1 MFANRKD
8 AGRQLAALLM
18 HLKSE
23 QPVVLALPRGG
34 VPVAFENATALG
46 APLDFVLV
54 RKIGVPWQ
62 PELAVAAVVNGDR
75 PQIVENEDVM
85 RMLTIPEDFIQE
97 EAKRQ
102 LQEIDRRRALYLKD
116 RARADVKGCTAIV
129 VDDGIATGATA
140 RAALRA
146 VRRTGPK
153 RLVLAVA
160 VAPRTTVETL
170 RAECDEVVCVAT
182 PDDFGAISVFYADF
196 QQVSDDEVVDLL
208 QRAHEI
214 STTERSRAD
223 DGHPSPV

>member
-8 AGRQLAALLM
+8 AGRQLATRLA
-18 HLKSE
+18 HLESE
-23 QPVVLALPRGG
+23 QPVILALPRGG
-34 VPVAFENATALG
+34 VPVAFEIATALR

-62 PELAVAAVVNGDR
+62 PELAVAAVVDGDQ
-75 PQIVENEDVM
+75 PQIVENEEVM
-85 RMLTIPEDFIQE
+85 RVLTIPEDFIQE

-102 LQEIDRRRALYLKD
+102 LQEIERRRTLYQGD
-116 RARADVKGCTAIV
+116 RTRVDVKGCTAIV

-146 VRRTGPK
+146 VRRAGP
-153 RLVLAVA
+153 RRVVLAVA
-160 VAPRTTVETL
+160 VAPRSTVETL

-196 QQVSDDEVVDLL
+196 RQVSDDEVVDLL

-214 STTERSRAD
+214 GTAERSKVESR
-223 DGHPSPV
+223 

>member
-1 MFANRKD
+1 MFADRQD
-8 AGRQLAALLM
+8 AGRRLAALLM

-34 VPVAFENATALG
+34 VPVGFEIATALQ

-62 PELAVAAVVNGDR
+62 PELAVAAVVDGDQ

-85 RMLTIPEDFIQE
+85 RALTIPEDFIQQ

-102 LQEIDRRRALYLKD
+102 LREIDRRRTLYQGERT
-116 RARADVKGCTAIV
+116 RAEVKGCTAIV

-146 VRRTGPK
+146 IRRGGPK
-153 RLVLAVA
+153 RLVLAAA
-160 VAPRTTVETL
+160 VAPRSTVDSL

-182 PDDFGAISVFYADF
+182 PEDFGAISVFYADF
-196 QQVSDDEVVDLL
+196 HQVSDDEVIDLL
-208 QRAHEI
+208 RRAHEI
-214 STTERSRAD
+214 GAAKQP
-223 DGHPSPV
+223 GAVSPKAV